1 MKKYLT
7 AIIMIPLL
15 FGAVYFAK
23 AQSMYSITPSKSNE
37 MKLSGTSSLHDW
49 EMESKTFTSE
59 AEFCMTPELSTHLSA
74 LKSLSF
80 TLPVVDLKGDKSG
93 LNNNAYEALHS
104 DKYKNIGYT
113 QVSAIVFEE
122 KLGKTTIKS
131 TGNLTIA
138 GTTKEVVL
146 DVLCIVNPD
155 ATITCSGSQK
165 LQMSDYKVVPPSFM
179 FGAMKTGNDIAL
191 DFTVVYKQ

>member
-1 MKKYLT
+1 
-7 AIIMIPLL
+7 MIPLL